1 MYYMYIFSAFLFSEE
16 NVVAQGNTSML
27 GKRKADS
34 ANGAGGKRRKAHGP
48 PIPKNALMQL
58 NELKPG
64 LEFKFHSQSGPV
76 HAPIFSMTVEVNG
89 ETYEGNGTSKKKAKL
104 DAAEKA
110 LKSFVQFSNPSEAH
124 KAMGRQL
131 VNADFT
137 SDAAEGAA
145 TSVLFNAFD
154 VSKEDGEDVAMTTEQ
169 NGTTTNLPKRK
180 KVVNVP
186 EKTDGKN
193 PLMILNEM
201 RPGLKYEF
209 ESEQGES
216 HSKKFVMSVMVD
228 NEKFEGSGRNK
239 KIAKARAAQAALQKI
254 FQLQFKNL
262 PGKCFLSPES

>member
-1 MYYMYIFSAFLFSEE
+1 
-16 NVVAQGNTSML
+16 ML
-27 GKRKADS
+27 GKRKSDS
-34 ANGAGGKRRKAHGP
+34 LNGAGGKRRKSHGP

-89 ETYEGNGTSKKKAKL
+89 ETYEGSGTSKKKAKL

-137 SDAAEGAA
+137 SDNAEGAA

-154 VSKEDGEDVAMTTEQ
+154 VSKEDGEDVTITTEQ
-169 NGTTTNLPKRK
+169 NGTTNMPKRK

-216 HSKKFVMSVMVD
+216 HSKKFVMSVVVD

-262 PGKCFLSPES
+262 PGRC